1 MSKAE
6 LNLSSSPNAV
16 DIEAHDS
23 DLLEVWHTFHAAT
36 LEVDRLEE
44 KGDSR
49 TPADQLALA
58 TAQAQRDIQKA
69 ALVAFGWTGD
79 ISRPWY
85 FRSVAP
91 PSGVFSLVTAS
102 VEYPAG
108 FDPNLLIPSVAAF
121 LRMPESAIFFW
132 QSATAC
138 TFSLLVCFSSDD
150 PAGVD
155 PTSLYKPIGDR
166 LTQHGGRVLNVGS
179 TLPTKGP
186 CFGATPWSINPLAFL
201 RAAPVDTLH
210 VGPQGLVGHV
220 RECIIALVY
229 GQQPD
234 ARGIT
239 GMQAV
244 HNLDKYV
251 KKCTR
256 WDLGDGHTTVSMRKK
271 GVLKLGCLT
280 GHDSMSLHSHITAAL
295 SLTDVIFDPD
305 VRLDVA
311 HVCEFLEHY
320 LALCEH
326 IPFHCAQDPA
336 GFEALMSRIDVV
348 SVSLVDSMRKTLGH
362 FQKSNFALPKTHAA
376 REASR
381 WMRLWGGLRWVRF
394 VVFPFRLP
402 LT

>member
-155 PTSLYKPIGDR
+155 PTSLYKPVGDR
-166 LTQHGGRVLNVGS
+166 LTQHGGRVLSVGS

-186 CFGATPWSINPLAFL
+186 CFGATPWSVNPL
-201 RAAPVDTLH
+201 
-210 VGPQGLVGHV
+210 
-220 RECIIALVY
+220 
-229 GQQPD
+229 
-234 ARGIT
+234 
-239 GMQAV
+239 
-244 HNLDKYV
+244 
-251 KKCTR
+251 CTQR
-256 WDLGDGHTTVSMRKK
+256 SRTFS
-271 GVLKLGCLT
+271 VLKSDRRASIKSEQGAKKRGERGKGT
-280 GHDSMSLHSHITAAL
+280 NEGGATSSDGEGHS
-295 SLTDVIFDPD
+295 P
-305 VRLDVA
+305 A
-311 HVCEFLEHY
+311 HL
-320 LALCEH
+320 
-326 IPFHCAQDPA
+326 
-336 GFEALMSRIDVV
+336 
-348 SVSLVDSMRKTLGH
+348 
-362 FQKSNFALPKTHAA
+362 
-376 REASR
+376 
-381 WMRLWGGLRWVRF
+381 
-394 VVFPFRLP
+394 
-402 LT
+402 